1 MKKYCFFALII
12 SSILFISCEGDVNVS
27 IFSRDLSDVT
37 TGREE
42 ILYTNANIVVENL
55 KDEEDIIFLR
65 NNLNGFSNERFVK
78 RNYSDSFSFDIKV
91 PVTRDSSD
99 YVLNTSLL
107 ILEGKKND
115 NGYTD
120 YYLSYNYAVLEKLDR
135 YFYARHY
142 QNIDLS
148 KFKIK
153 LEVNNDE
160 RKPIILVTYSSY
172 VNGKPYPFMHE
183 EILYERDRLTVDL
196 SEIYIKYISNEN
208 PIDYPV
214 FSIKS
219 GS

>member
-55 KDEEDIIFLR
+55 KDEEDIMFLR